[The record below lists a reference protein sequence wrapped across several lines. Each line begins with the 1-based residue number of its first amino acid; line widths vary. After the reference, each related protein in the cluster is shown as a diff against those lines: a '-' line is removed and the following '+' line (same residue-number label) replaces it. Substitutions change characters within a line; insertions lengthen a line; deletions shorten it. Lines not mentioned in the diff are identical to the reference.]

1 MAIYILILFAVI
13 LSKQLKNKNWNSRIK
28 KISFFML
35 ILLQVANAQNT
46 AMFSGR
52 AHPELK
58 WKTISTENFN
68 VHYHQGIEE
77 IANKGAI
84 LAEHYRP
91 TLLVEMK
98 VDTIPKIDIIFTTED
113 EIMNGFAMWTYQT
126 FIWVDQND
134 ASIWLEKGKWLEQVL
149 AHELQHIVLLHK
161 VKSWLPEPMGQLVSG
176 LPGWVVEGIAE
187 YETESWRPYRADL
200 SHKTHVLR
208 NKMDTMDP
216 HHDGFSKM
224 LYWADRFG
232 DSTIAKTL
240 EYRNAFNVF
249 NFAAGFKKSTGISI
263 KQFNED
269 WRRHMNT
276 YYYGY
281 RSQKETYKEIG
292 KVVSFPLKKVQSA
305 MFYEDSSQIAILGR
319 LDKDRGDVSLI
330 IANRDT
336 TKERK
341 RFEKWEKAIDKLKKK
356 NKKTKK
362 DSLALKKKYK
372 EKIIWD
378 KNEVDFGQFH
388 GRMSWSFDGSKL
400 AYAKYH
406 FGENQS
412 LVYDVK
418 IYDKNL
424 GKHFW
429 LTDSERATYPV
440 WLDSNKVAYVSH
452 HNSVSNIFISS
463 LDQKEI
469 ENLTGNTKNTQIT
482 FLAVSPDQNQ
492 ISFAMNPENGNMD
505 IYTIDLKSKDI
516 TRLTDHPMADI
527 MPVWH
532 SDGTAISFTSHR
544 NGVPNIYTANL
555 SNGKVIKNTDSG
567 DGIWTHQ
574 WMPKDSVLLATSLG
588 DIDSVR
594 LIKVDPFRTPD
605 TTPLSLR
612 DNYTSWLEAGP
623 DVSFVND
630 KPEIVIE
637 ISKPEKYKF
646 TKHMRP
652 FATVFLPI
660 PTAPFFATT
669 VTDALGKNMFG
680 IGGYLIPTDLDK
692 SGVQLAY
699 INPMWSLSISRN
711 FDFAFRRYQKAWL
724 IDSKNG
730 VSLRINNLINFG
742 EYPSSNHLFYA
753 EATII
758 NHDVVIGKET
768 DKETGELIPLDKTS
782 FVDLPIPESGNDGF
796 LTLGYQW
803 LNRRPHKAN
812 MIAPRDGF
820 GISGL
825 IDYANKS
832 LFGDFSFTRLEGD
845 LFANI
850 PVNKNGSL
858 VAYFR
863 LKSMMVSGKPP
874 AQEYIGL
881 TNDEPIYIQGI
892 APSRIVP
899 ENLNPRGWSGYRLGD
914 KLLFGTAELRNAA
927 GPVSLNLI
935 SDFGNAWFSNTEKK
949 KMIVTAGY
957 EIRFAVG
964 PLILA
969 GGEAQEI
976 ERWKNKQNPEKYYR
990 LVLTNPF

>member
-91 TLLVEMK
+91 TLLLEMK

-240 EYRNAFNVF
+240 EHRNAFNVF

-388 GRMSWSFDGSKL
+388 GRMSWSFNGSKL

-424 GKHFW
+424 DKHFW

-505 IYTIDLKSKDI
+505 IYTIDLKSKYI

-555 SNGKVIKNTDSG
+555 SNGKIIKNTDSG

-630 KPEIVIE
+630 KPEIVPD

-652 FATVFLPI
+652 LATVFLPI
-660 PTAPFFATT
+660 PTAPVFATAF
-669 VTDALGKNMFG
+669 TDALGKNMFEMA
-680 IGGYLIPTDLDK
+680 GYLVPFDMDK
-692 SGVQLAY
+692 SGVQLGY
-699 INPMWSLSISRN
+699 INPMWSLSVSRN

-768 DKETGELIPLDKTS
+768 DKETGELIPLDKAS
-782 FVDLPIPESGNDGF
+782 FVDLPMPESGNDGF

-845 LFANI
+845 LFTNI
-850 PVNKNGSL
+850 PLNKDGSL

-881 TNDEPIYIQGI
+881 TDDEPIYIQGV
-892 APSRIVP
+892 APSRVVP

-927 GPVSLNLI
+927 GPVSINLI

-976 ERWKNKQNPEKYYR
+976 ESWKNKQNPEKYYR